1 MAVAVEVAPDYDVV
15 LAPWPPGGEGLA
27 ERSALHYATSCL
39 KDAIQPGASDTVIRR
54 LGATAAAMVERYAPG
69 APQAVKNEAVIRF
82 AAYLAQ
88 TPKGG
93 ITKIGTRGLD
103 IEFSTNHAAMF
114 RNSGAA
120 ALLSPW
126 KVRRAGAI

>member
-1 MAVAVEVAPDYDVV
+1 MAVELAPDYDVV
-15 LAPWPPGGEGLA
+15 LSPWPPGGEDLA
-27 ERSALHYATSCL
+27 ERSALHFATSTL
-39 KDAIQPGASDTVIRR
+39 KDAIQPGASDTVFRR
-54 LGATAAAMVERYAPG
+54 LGETAAAMVERYAPG
-69 APQAVKNEAVIRF
+69 APRAVRNEAVIRF

-93 ITKIGTRGLD
+93 ITKIGTRGVD
-103 IEFSTNHAAMF
+103 IEFSTNHAGMF

-126 KVRRAGAI
+126 KVRRAGVI